1 MNNDEI
7 EFFEIDDSTANTSPV
22 TQNTQPINVN
32 NQVNNNQTVNIN
44 NQVNNEQFVN
54 TTPVIQ
60 NTQPINNQ
68 VNNEQSVDIVQ
79 TNPVEQKPIDSKQVR
94 SVFEDP
100 IKSEPKKKIE
110 LGENPIVEMV
120 NNKSAIKLM
129 AIILIILFA
138 AVFLMPIIFRAG
150 N

>member
-7 EFFEIDDSTANTSPV
+7 EFFEIDDGAVNTSPV

-60 NTQPINNQ
+60 NTQPLNNQ

-79 TNPVEQKPIDSKQVR
+79 TNPVEQKPIDPKQVR

-100 IKSEPKKKIE
+100 IKAEPKKKIE

>member
-60 NTQPINNQ
+60 NIQPI
-68 VNNEQSVDIVQ
+68 NNEQSVSAVQ
-79 TNPVEQKPIDSKQVR
+79 TNPVEQKPIDPKQVR

-110 LGENPIVEMV
+110 LGENPLVEMV
-120 NNKSAIKLM
+120 NNKSALKFVV
-129 AIILIILFA
+129 IILIILFA
-138 AVFLMPIIFRAG
+138 AVFLMPILFKSG